1 MTTIAAHL
9 RIALTALIIILSAL
23 ILLAIVWLVVIAVQQ
38 IRGVIMFTLLIW
50 TLVAS

>member
-1 MTTIAAHL
+1 MTTLAAHL

-23 ILLAIVWLVVIAVQQ
+23 ILLAIVWLVVAVQQ
-38 IRGVIMFTLLIW
+38 IRGVVMFTLLIW